1 MRGVLRDG
9 GVLALTSRTWEL
21 PQEEG
26 EEVVERGGRRARVTY
41 AWHPGEFEVTVTV
54 DGADPFRA
62 HGLLA
67 VHPRGAQADLL
78 ATGFERGASTF
89 SLDAARYLV
98 TSRANSSN
106 ASR

>member
-54 DGADPFRA
+54 DGATHSERMAYWPFT
-62 HGLLA
+62 HEEL
-67 VHPRGAQADLL
+67 QADLL
-78 ATGFERGASTF
+78 ATGFEPTASTF
-89 SLDAARYLV
+89 SLGAARYLV
-98 TSRANSSN
+98 TARTSTAAR
-106 ASR
+106 